1 MPWLTL
7 SLRRRLVTGLGPG
20 RFPALVC
27 LALLCPVHAC
37 AGPAE
42 LAAPKGTETSAK
54 TPVSPPTTNPEKA
67 RQLVEAIIKVSQLP
81 RLDRVK
87 AAEILG
93 TRLGAQRNATEYRME
108 WSLEPTQLIAEGTA
122 VGVRGKAW
130 ALVKIA
136 PHPSLDL
143 AFEDF
148 VPHLLDASYTLDARR
163 VHLVHDSVATS
174 ITRLKHVFRIEGGEM
189 TIEVP
194 TTVPPETPYQ
204 ESNAMSEGWNAAK
217 GKSAS
222 RSQVVTVYFSNE
234 LGRSW
239 RNPRTLR
246 QFREPRKAHN

>member
-1 MPWLTL
+1 MPWPTL
-7 SLRRRLVTGLGPG
+7 SHRRRLVTGFGPW
-20 RFPALVC
+20 RFPAVVC
-27 LALLCPVHAC
+27 FALLCPVHAC

-54 TPVSPPTTNPEKA
+54 TPGSPPTTNPEKA

-108 WSLEPTQLIAEGTA
+108 WSLEPTQLIAEGSA

-130 ALVKIA
+130 TLLEIV

-143 AFEDF
+143 TFEDF
-148 VPHLLDASYTLDARR
+148 VPYLLDASYSLDALR

-174 ITRLKHVFRIEGGEM
+174 ITRIRHVFRIEGGEL

-194 TTVPPETPYQ
+194 TTVPPETPDQ
-204 ESNAMSEGWNAAK
+204 DSKATTEGWDAAK
-217 GKSAS
+217 GRSS
-222 RSQVVTVYFSNE
+222 NRSQVVTVYFNNE

-246 QFREPRKAHN
+246 QFREPRKAPN